1 MSNISNKLVS
11 KIWNNSKGFWSGL
24 LATVLGIALTV
35 GTAAYQEK
43 KEKEQMKH
51 DITVAVLADFY
62 NFQYK
67 LNQEDSLAY
76 YTIAIHRSMIKRL
89 NPETHKIETSGA
101 TEDDFVAFVNNFLEY
116 SSEENSMSKSS
127 FFKDAKILEVLGN
140 VELLNA
146 INECFDYYQLYKQN
160 KMEIIEVQKTLMEPY
175 IYRSMKGLAIDEKLI
190 VSTLESPEYSKYFT
204 KYNEYVQRI
213 NQCKSLIKYNIEKA
227 CQLSGI
233 SLQEVIDLS
242 KKIENEHEVEI
253 PYLNFPIYG
262 LSVPLSSEVTYVQ
275 FRNGE
280 IHNAADWKCASVADK
295 DTIDIIGTTLLNNGY
310 TVTIDTVF
318 QADAL
323 RKVARS
329 MATNY
334 WKYYSNECQIKK
346 EFEFDM
352 ITQAESHHYFE
363 QNEDAKQEMN
373 YMACM
378 HGCLLNE
385 YNEVHTQKYRV
396 YGVIYL
402 PYIDRY
408 VSLHLDG
415 TIFTGRK
422 MFEYFK
428 SFGANYK
435 DRDVFSATALPEK
448 QRIKNSQNYQ
458 WMIVM
463 MKEKDA
469 QTPADSLRGNK
480 DYDAVFKKS
489 WEKAMK

>member
-1 MSNISNKLVS
+1 MSKISNKLGS

-67 LNQEDSLAY
+67 LNQEDSLAN
-76 YTIAIHRSMIKRL
+76 YTIAIHRSMMKRL
-89 NPETHKIETSGA
+89 NQETHSIDTEGA
-101 TEDDFVAFVNNFLEY
+101 TEDDFVAFVNDFLQY
-116 SSEENSMSKSS
+116 SAEENSMSKSS
-127 FFKDAKILEVLGN
+127 FFKDAKILDVLDN

-146 INECFDYYQLYKQN
+146 INECFDHYQLYKQN
-160 KMEIIEVQKTLMEPY
+160 KMETIEVQKTLIEPY
-175 IYRSMKGLAIDEKLI
+175 IYRSMKGLAIDKELI
-190 VSTLESPEYSKYFT
+190 ATTLESPEYSKYFT

-213 NQCKSLIKYNIEKA
+213 DQCKSLIKYNIEKA

-242 KKIENEHEVEI
+242 KKIENEHEVEMPGLNI
-253 PYLNFPIYG
+253 PKYG

-280 IHNAADWKCASVADK
+280 IYNAADWKCASVADK
-295 DTIDIIGTTLLNNGY
+295 DTMDIIGTKLLNNGY

-346 EFEFDM
+346 DFELDI
-352 ITQAESHHYFE
+352 ITQAKSSHYFE
-363 QNEDAKQEMN
+363 QNEDALQEMN

-378 HGCLLNE
+378 YGCLLNE
-385 YNEVHTQKYRV
+385 YDEVHTQKYRV
-396 YGVIYL
+396 YGIMYL
-402 PYIDRY
+402 PYIGQY

-422 MFEYFK
+422 MFEYFG
-428 SFGANYK
+428 SFGTNYDDK
-435 DRDVFSATALPEK
+435 AVFSATALPEK
-448 QRIKNSQNYQ
+448 QRIENSKNYQ
-458 WMIVM
+458 WMTMM

-469 QTPADSLRGNK
+469 LAPTDSLRGNK
-480 DYDAVFKKS
+480 DYDAVFKES